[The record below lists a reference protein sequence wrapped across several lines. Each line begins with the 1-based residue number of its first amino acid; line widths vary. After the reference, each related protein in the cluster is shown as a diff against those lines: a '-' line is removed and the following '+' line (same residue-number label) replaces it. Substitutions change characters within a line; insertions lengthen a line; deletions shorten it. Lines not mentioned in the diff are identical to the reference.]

1 VSPTQADATELNA
14 EPTLDQTATLDIH
27 VTKEGQIL
35 WLVTRPT
42 QDPVARVPAQLHLP
56 ARRKQMIALLVD
68 LLQQSTDVER
78 VATDLE
84 KTLGRGGERF
94 IYNDLLMVTGH
105 ELFDLLFANGS
116 ELRVEVIRQLGLLQE
131 GSIRRLRVK
140 LCFDDPWLASLP
152 WEYTRTPPEEKDLDL
167 NGLFLSQM
175 AELLLSRRVDVTN
188 RDLTSSTP
196 IRVLLVCSSP
206 PYEDGIEPV
215 DAAPVIEKLE
225 ALQRTGLVTVE
236 SLVEGPKS
244 PRPQPDWRPAVTRA
258 TFQTAIKRLK
268 PQIVHFVGHGRC
280 FNGAG
285 QLVFSTE
292 DGREDWVNDEEF
304 KRLINAGKPPKLV
317 FLQACESA
325 LPDPYVS
332 FSGVARTLAA
342 ARVPAI
348 IGMQYRVRS
357 STASAFA
364 CEFYDALLIR
374 NLPIS
379 SAVQAGRQKI
389 ADGRGFGLPVLYL
402 STDTG
407 LLVPQAPLGP
417 TRMVAIDRHDGPAT
431 QDCPRCGISLDHGTK
446 VCRRCRLRLV
456 CPNPTCAAAYKDP
469 IDDAF
474 CSGCGDPLTQ
484 APFAQDH
491 VAAIPRPSEVD
502 SAPKRGALSLLRGT
516 PGVR

>member
-1 VSPTQADATELNA
+1 VSPTDATEHDV
-14 EPTLDQTATLDIH
+14 EPTLEQTVTLDIH
-27 VTKEGQIL
+27 VTKEGQIH
-35 WLVTRPT
+35 WLVSTPS
-42 QDPVARVPAQLHLP
+42 QDPVARAPAHVHLSE
-56 ARRKQMIALLVD
+56 RRKQMIALLVD

-78 VATDLE
+78 VETDLE
-84 KTLGRGGERF
+84 KTLGRSGDRF

-105 ELFDLLFANGS
+105 ELFDLLFTSGS
-116 ELRVEVIRQLGLLQE
+116 DLRGEVIKQLARLQD
-131 GSIRRLRVK
+131 GAIRRLRVK
-140 LCFDDPWLASLP
+140 LCFDDAWLASLP
-152 WEYTRTPPEEKDLDL
+152 WEYTRTPPEEKELDL
-167 NGLFLSQM
+167 NGVFLSQM

-215 DAAPVIEKLE
+215 DAAPVIAKLK
-225 ALQRTGLVTVE
+225 ALQRARLVTLE
-236 SLVEGPKS
+236 SLVEAPKP
-244 PRPQPDWRPAVTRA
+244 PRPRPDWRPEVTRA
-258 TFQTAIKRLK
+258 TFQAAIKRLK
-268 PQIVHFVGHGRC
+268 PHIVHFVGHGRC

-292 DGREDWVNDEEF
+292 NGREDWVSAEEF
-304 KRLINAGKPPKLV
+304 KRLINAANPPKLV

-364 CEFYDALLIR
+364 CEFYNALLVR
-374 NLPIS
+374 SLPIS
-379 SAVQAGRQKI
+379 SAVQAGRQEI

-407 LLVPQAPLGP
+407 FLVPQAPLGP

-456 CPNPTCAAAYKDP
+456 CPNPACGDAYKDP
-469 IDDAF
+469 IDDGF

-484 APFAQDH
+484 APFAQDD
-491 VAAIPRPSEVD
+491 VAAVTLAEVD
-502 SAPKRGALSLLRGT
+502 DAPKRGALSLLRGT